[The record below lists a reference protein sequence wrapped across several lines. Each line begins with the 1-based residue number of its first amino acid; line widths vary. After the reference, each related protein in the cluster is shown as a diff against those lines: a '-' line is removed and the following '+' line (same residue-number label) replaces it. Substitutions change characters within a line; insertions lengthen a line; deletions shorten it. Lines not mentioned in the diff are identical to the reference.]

1 MQFSVL
7 RSGMA
12 GMLVGA
18 CAFAIVV
25 GLLGAVGRSWAA
37 PVMAVAVLLLGA
49 YYARVVGLRVGLVA
63 ALIVTSVVDHFTF
76 AVGSLALRPEQ
87 VAALVAL
94 AVLAVMKVR
103 ERSAAWLKPSLAE
116 IFLVG
121 WFLIGVVSSLLG
133 SPDKP
138 HSAKILALTIICS
151 LGLFLPRRILSGR
164 QSADNVSAITVW
176 LLLVFAAESAYG
188 TIVYLLHVF
197 GPTIGITP
205 NPATGHLS
213 AYGTLWEQNV
223 FGAFAA
229 AGAVAW
235 VYLGPRYFKWAAVGV
250 AVCLGGLFDS
260 LTRAAWLVAVL
271 VGLLG
276 VTRRGLRRQI
286 DMRTVGLG
294 GLGALVVVAATL
306 VVDRIG
312 TYTVVESGG
321 TGGGRS
327 SLLAALL
334 NVIDVIGRWNQLG
347 PVWSDIS
354 GRLALGRGT
363 GSYEVLH
370 IVQGMPEHIASL
382 PLFLLN
388 DTGIIGLAVFCGFA
402 VAVVLKAWSNR
413 TDPIVSALGQ
423 VAIVV
428 ALTNF
433 ATQTTELMVGW
444 LLIGLLL
451 AACDSAAAAAVPEPK
466 EERAAP
472 SDMGQSNL

>member
-1 MQFSVL
+1 
-7 RSGMA
+7 MA

-18 CAFAIVV
+18 SAFAIVV

-37 PVMAVAVLLLGA
+37 PVMAIAVLLLGA

-94 AVLAVMKVR
+94 AMLAAMKVR
-103 ERSAAWLKPSLAE
+103 ERSTAWLKPSLAE

-121 WFLIGVVSSLLG
+121 WFLIGMVSSLLG

-260 LTRAAWLVAVL
+260 LTRAAWLVAML

-276 VTRRGLRRQI
+276 VTRRGLRHQI

-294 GLGALVVVAATL
+294 GLGALLVVAEDKL
-306 VVDRIG
+306 VG
-312 TYTVVESGG
+312 VVSE
-321 TGGGRS
+321 
-327 SLLAALL
+327 
-334 NVIDVIGRWNQLG
+334 
-347 PVWSDIS
+347 
-354 GRLALGRGT
+354 
-363 GSYEVLH
+363 
-370 IVQGMPEHIASL
+370 
-382 PLFLLN
+382 
-388 DTGIIGLAVFCGFA
+388 
-402 VAVVLKAWSNR
+402 
-413 TDPIVSALGQ
+413 
-423 VAIVV
+423 
-428 ALTNF
+428 
-433 ATQTTELMVGW
+433 
-444 LLIGLLL
+444 
-451 AACDSAAAAAVPEPK
+451 
-466 EERAAP
+466 
-472 SDMGQSNL
+472 

>member
-1 MQFSVL
+1 
-7 RSGMA
+7 
-12 GMLVGA
+12 
-18 CAFAIVV
+18 
-25 GLLGAVGRSWAA
+25 
-37 PVMAVAVLLLGA
+37 
-49 YYARVVGLRVGLVA
+49 
-63 ALIVTSVVDHFTF
+63 
-76 AVGSLALRPEQ
+76 
-87 VAALVAL
+87 
-94 AVLAVMKVR
+94 
-103 ERSAAWLKPSLAE
+103 
-116 IFLVG
+116 
-121 WFLIGVVSSLLG
+121 
-133 SPDKP
+133 
-138 HSAKILALTIICS
+138 
-151 LGLFLPRRILSGR
+151 
-164 QSADNVSAITVW
+164 
-176 LLLVFAAESAYG
+176 
-188 TIVYLLHVF
+188 
-197 GPTIGITP
+197 
-205 NPATGHLS
+205 
-213 AYGTLWEQNV
+213 
-223 FGAFAA
+223 
-229 AGAVAW
+229 
-235 VYLGPRYFKWAAVGV
+235 
-250 AVCLGGLFDS
+250 VCLGGLFDS

-276 VTRRGLRRQI
+276 VTRRGLRHQI